1 MTENQ
6 SEFKSEKF
14 EVLPSEKRADM
25 LANEQSMLFNIAKF
39 EHAQRVANMLY
50 GSKMWPEHIKTV
62 GDALITLDLAERLGV
77 HPVMLAQT
85 IYIIHGKPGL
95 EGKLIASLIN
105 NSGKY
110 SEPLHYEF
118 SGTGYEPSNEYQEV
132 DGQKGDYGC
141 RAISIDKRSG
151 KEVRGPKITWDLV
164 RAEGWYNKNRSK
176 WPTMPELMFMY
187 RAASWFCKIHCP
199 EVMLGM
205 SSVEELKDADIVDMA
220 VSSNGSYSA
229 EKEDPEKAVEDLEAK
244 ILGNGDNGKVEKSS
258 DDELREHELY
268 KTFNPY
274 EAELQARYG
283 DAKVLKMRD
292 WLDAK
297 GVTWRPSWPGR
308 RLHEKLLEYAPS
320 DSRHS
325 VTNGNNDAAVADE
338 AVEKNA
344 IMHDILEDFDGKV
357 LLDALNELKFATD
370 MRTLSLDALRVLD
383 ERLRKTK
390 GETD

>member
-1 MTENQ
+1 
-6 SEFKSEKF
+6 
-14 EVLPSEKRADM
+14 
-25 LANEQSMLFNIAKF
+25 
-39 EHAQRVANMLY
+39 
-50 GSKMWPEHIKTV
+50 
-62 GDALITLDLAERLGV
+62 
-77 HPVMLAQT
+77 
-85 IYIIHGKPGL
+85 
-95 EGKLIASLIN
+95 
-105 NSGKY
+105 
-110 SEPLHYEF
+110 
-118 SGTGYEPSNEYQEV
+118 
-132 DGQKGDYGC
+132 
-141 RAISIDKRSG
+141 
-151 KEVRGPKITWDLV
+151 
-164 RAEGWYNKNRSK
+164 
-176 WPTMPELMFMY
+176 
-187 RAASWFCKIHCP
+187 
-199 EVMLGM
+199 
-205 SSVEELKDADIVDMA
+205 
-220 VSSNGSYSA
+220 
-229 EKEDPEKAVEDLEAK
+229 AK

-357 LLDALNELKFATD
+357 LLDA
-370 MRTLSLDALRVLD
+370 
-383 ERLRKTK
+383 
-390 GETD
+390 